1 MRSHNLGFD
10 FTLENCLFGAV
21 GLTKM
26 MIVIN
31 FFYSQYGT
39 EFDAR
44 SNFSLSDGGGFG
56 KNIITFGA
64 DNSS

>member
-21 GLTKM
+21 GLTK
-26 MIVIN
+26 N
-31 FFYSQYGT
+31 DDCDKYFYSQYGT

-44 SNFSLSDGGGFG
+44 SNFSLSDGGGFV

>member
-1 MRSHNLGFD
+1 
-10 FTLENCLFGAV
+10 
-21 GLTKM
+21 M
-26 MIVIN
+26 MIVKK